1 MSFLVRVF
9 ESPTKTSGQLLDAD
23 LSVAQNIENGFFLVE
38 LQPQQGDRFYFS
50 GLFHELLFLGFTKV
64 RPRKNNSMHAYV

>member
-1 MSFLVRVF
+1 MSFLVRVL

-23 LSVAQNIENGFFLVE
+23 LSVAQNIEDGFLVE

-50 GLFHELLFLGFTKV
+50 GLFHELLLNFTKV